1 MSWDFNKGH
10 LERAVETYIFER
22 KKEMESAFLCEIR
35 KIGTENGIE
44 TKIILN
50 ESKIVDALKNCQ
62 DGYKGIKSEYAR
74 EIFAE
79 IETQLNEFDGSWV
92 NIVINTQYLI
102 AELKKKYTEEN

>member
-1 MSWDFNKGH
+1 MSRDFNKGH

-62 DGYKGIKSEYAR
+62 DGYKGIKAEVAKQ
-74 EIFAE
+74 IFADLYE
-79 IETQLNEFDGSWV
+79 MLVPEESTDGLIYYFDKEE
-92 NIVINTQYLI
+92 L
-102 AELKKKYTEEN
+102 AELKKKYTEE